1 MSILFIN
8 IYISQ
13 SRNILHFSTETIIK
27 EAEHIDFQIQLS
39 LSENNELHLLFT
51 NVRNSFAKYSAINM
65 VTKAVITTQGKLCRN
80 ILFVEKINYCLYK

>member
-1 MSILFIN
+1 MLILFIN

-39 LSENNELHLLFT
+39 LSENNELHLF
-51 NVRNSFAKYSAINM
+51 FF
-65 VTKAVITTQGKLCRN
+65 QCP
-80 ILFVEKINYCLYK
+80 